1 MPDDIENVDSP
12 PETPPGD
19 PSLESES
26 VESASPS
33 APKERA
39 GASSPATPAT
49 PPPPVFTPDQIRD
62 LASGISQGITQG
74 FKPAEQTQRYEAA
87 PPAGPSVADLQSQ
100 IQTLDEQIDLAVQE
114 GKPIVALQR
123 QRDSLRDQKFEVERL
138 VPLRV
143 QGANSINSLTIDA
156 VRRDDP
162 YFVKYEKEIM
172 ALLGPSMQQGQA
184 LTVEIVREALSLIK
198 GRHINEILND
208 DRAEATRKS
217 KLESQAP
224 LPSATTGRS
233 RQTAQPKT
241 PDTIK
246 DRFGAPGDE
255 AFNVK
260 RGKGYTED
268 TFARRLGYKDKA
280 DWFARDDEMSSP
292 NFNLGLDSV
301 WDKKTQRWVTP
312 DELNEFYG
320 G

>member
-1 MPDDIENVDSP
+1 MPPDEVENLETP
-12 PETPPGD
+12 PDNPPGD
-19 PSLESES
+19 PSLESQASES
-26 VESASPS
+26 QSLSG
-33 APKERA
+33 PKEPA
-39 GASSPATPAT
+39 GSTPATSAT
-49 PPPPVFTPDQIRD
+49 PPPPLFTPDQIRD
-62 LASGISQGITQG
+62 LANGISQGITQG
-74 FKPAEQTQRYEAA
+74 FKPTESPKYEATPPTGPTPAELQTQ
-87 PPAGPSVADLQSQ
+87 
-100 IQTLDEQIDLAVQE
+100 IQQLDEQIDLAVQE

-123 QRDSLRDQKFEVERL
+123 QRDHLRDQKFEVERL

-162 YFVKYEKEIM
+162 YFARYEKEIM
-172 ALLGPSMQQGQA
+172 DLLGTSMRQGQA

-217 KLESQAP
+217 KLEAQAP
-224 LPSATTGRS
+224 LPSSTTGRQ
-233 RQTAQPKT
+233 RAAVKAAT

-246 DRFGAPGDE
+246 ERFGVTGDE

-268 TFARRLGYKDKA
+268 TFARRMGFKDKA

-292 NFNLGLDSV
+292 NFNIGLDSV